1 MNIGIGKYT
10 PISVIKI
17 VNKKEEEKKDITKK
31 INETNYQKEEKN
43 KNNDI
48 LVEGMSEIKAS
59 LSGCCKPIPGDNIIG
74 YITRG
79 SGITVHR
86 TSCKNIIEIDERL
99 INVKWND
106 KITKK
111 YATDILVYT
120 NAYDNLLD
128 IITKAS
134 TSNIIIDSIST
145 INKSDYKVYDMTVL
159 VENKEKLEKFL
170 NDLLNLKFVQKVE
183 RELN

>member
-10 PISVIKI
+10 PLSVIKI
-17 VNKKEEEKKDITKK
+17 ITKK
-31 INETNYQKEEKN
+31 DEEKEDLTTKINTKTYQKEDKN
-43 KNNDI
+43 NNDI
-48 LVEGMSEIKAS
+48 LVEGMSEIKAN
-59 LSGCCKPIPGDNIIG
+59 LSGCCKPVPGDNIIG

-86 TSCKNIIEIDERL
+86 TSCKNILDIDERL

-106 KITKK
+106 KVSKK

-120 NAYDNLLD
+120 NNYDNLLD

-134 TSNIIIDSIST
+134 TCNIVIDSIST
-145 INKSDYKVYDMTVL
+145 INKSDYKVYDMTIL
-159 VENKEKLEKFL
+159 VENKEKLDKFL
-170 NDLLNLKFVQKVE
+170 SDLLNLSFVQKVE
-183 RELN
+183 REIN